1 MLITYSGEKGIVCG
15 VVLFEL
21 LYIGNMPD
29 SESGNS
35 YDKKFLYGLAVSLFF
50 LLEILIRFC
59 NWRASYCAASRTVVG
74 GFL

>member
-29 SESGNS
+29 SEWGNL

-59 NWRASYCAASRTVVG
+59 NWRASYCAASRSVVG